1 MRVQSRLLR
10 LGMFQER
17 MVQILIRR
25 IHIGVSSL
33 CNENKE
39 NNKEWQSWQHIT
51 GQSEQK
57 KHGVG
62 YPWEQA

>member
-1 MRVQSRLLR
+1 
-10 LGMFQER
+10 MFQER